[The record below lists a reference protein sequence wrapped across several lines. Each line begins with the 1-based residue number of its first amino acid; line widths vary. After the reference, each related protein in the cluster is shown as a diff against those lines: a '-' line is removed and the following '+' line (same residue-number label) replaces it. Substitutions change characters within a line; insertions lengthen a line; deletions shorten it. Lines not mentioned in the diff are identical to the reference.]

1 MPALELLEDR
11 AAPVIYFPTSL
22 SSRPASATLVFKDP
36 SGSTKETPSVTISTV
51 GAGGSA
57 SVQSVQSQTHVHI
70 TAEDAT
76 GFIPGQPV
84 WAETEDGWKG
94 SLMVDEVDGV
104 NVYFESAPPGTLT
117 TGTLIY
123 GLGLN
128 ASVTAAGTADRGQWY
143 RLEWTITGADATV
156 SVLREVAHV
165 VRTQFADPIDPAGT
179 EVKRYVAANWPGMAQ
194 SKTAGWFRS
203 IAYRANARV
212 RTLIQSNGDFP
223 YLIGSPDVFV
233 DSGAGLSAVRIELAH
248 QSLVPG
254 DYEIA
259 SYVEL
264 TTGELLRA
272 VREAMANTY
281 VDRGDTDSVDPGD
294 IRQLA
299 IIPSGRT

>member
-1 MPALELLEDR
+1 MPALELVEDK
-11 AAPVIYFPTSL
+11 AASVSYFPTSL
-22 SSRPASATLVFKDP
+22 SSRPSSATLIFKEP
-36 SGSTKETPSVTISTV
+36 GGGTKETPSVTVATIGS
-51 GAGGSA
+51 GGYA
-57 SVQSVQSQTHVHI
+57 SVSSVTSQVVVVVD
-70 TAEDAT
+70 DAT
-76 GFIPGQPV
+76 GFVPGEQV
-84 WAETEDGWKG
+84 WVETADGWKG
-94 SLMVDEVDGV
+94 PAMVDEVEGTTIT
-104 NVYFESAPPGTLT
+104 FESAPPGTLT
-117 TGTLIY
+117 DAAKIY
-123 GLGLN
+123 GLGLD
-128 ASVTAAGTADRGQWY
+128 ATITAASTTDRGKFY
-143 RLEWTITGADATV
+143 RLEWTITSADSSV

-194 SKTAGWFRS
+194 SKTAGWFRG

-223 YLIGSPDVFV
+223 YLIGSPDIFV

-248 QSLVPG
+248 QNLVPG

-281 VDRGDTDSVDPGD
+281 VDRGDTDSVDAGD
-294 IRQLA
+294 VRQLA